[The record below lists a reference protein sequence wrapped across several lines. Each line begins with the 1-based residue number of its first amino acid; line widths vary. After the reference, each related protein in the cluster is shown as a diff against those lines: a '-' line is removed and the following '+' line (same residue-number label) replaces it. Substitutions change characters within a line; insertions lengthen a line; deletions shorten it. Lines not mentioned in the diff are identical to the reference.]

1 MTVNISITLTAVLDA
16 HPEFVEAIAD
26 LSSCGNA
33 EGLATLG
40 DYTRAVGVS
49 DADITNFMASVG
61 ASDRLYIVP
70 PLDDEAGVTIESLK
84 PIILQAFAKLQ
95 TGVLTCIHMTEG
107 DFQILTRQPEWIAA
121 QPPNE
126 I

>member
-1 MTVNISITLTAVLDA
+1 MINISITLNAVLEA

-33 EGLATLG
+33 EGLTTLG

-49 DADITNFMASVG
+49 DEDITDFMESVG
-61 ASDRLYIVP
+61 ASDRLLIVP
-70 PLDDEAGVTIESLK
+70 PLSEEDGVTVDTLK
-84 PIILQAFAKLQ
+84 PAILQAFADLQ

-107 DFQILTRQPEWIAA
+107 SFQVLSRQPEWIAA
-121 QPPNE
+121 QPPE
-126 I
+126 VV